1 MEVKQGMF
9 WLMIHT
15 FKKFSIKIVIF
26 SCFVFS
32 SEFSMMLEN
41 FKRIIFEENTSQLSF
56 DFFFENKNSNY
67 FNNYD
72 SCQIII
78 NPLKQKFQIKI
89 FDNIIYF
96 DDSIFLQFDFVNHK
110 LFKYNDDAI
119 LSNLLQNDLLEIQH
133 YDYRTYKYDEKSKSY
148 YKNYKNGKLNFEYV
162 NFNWNLYYVNNSYKI
177 KLKNIS
183 FIKSDEKFFFSVPKD
198 SILNDKKINFYN
210 FSN

>member
-9 WLMIHT
+9 WLMIHI
-15 FKKFSIKIVIF
+15 FKKFSINIVIF
-26 SCFVFS
+26 SCFVFT
-32 SEFSMMLEN
+32 SEFSKMLEN
-41 FKRIIFEENTSQLSF
+41 FKRIIFEEDTSQLSF
-56 DFFFENKNSNY
+56 DFFFENRNNNY
-67 FNNYD
+67 INNYD

-78 NPLKQKFQIKI
+78 NPLKQKFQVKI

-96 DDSIFLQFDFVNHK
+96 DNSVFLQFDFVSHK
-110 LFKYNDDAI
+110 LFKYNEDPI
-119 LSNLLQNDLLEIQH
+119 ISNLLQNDLLEIQN
-133 YDYRTYKYDEKSKSY
+133 YDFRTYKYNEKSKSY

-183 FIKSDEKFFFSVPKD
+183 FSKSDEKFFFSVPKD
-198 SILNDKKINFYN
+198 SVLNDKKIKFYN